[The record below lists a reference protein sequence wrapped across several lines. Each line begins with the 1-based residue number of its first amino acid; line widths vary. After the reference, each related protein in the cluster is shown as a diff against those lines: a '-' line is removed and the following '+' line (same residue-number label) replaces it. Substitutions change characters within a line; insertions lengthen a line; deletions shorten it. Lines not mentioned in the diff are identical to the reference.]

1 MRRLQNRLHFD
12 TSRSKIRKNVPKKPD
27 SILYESH
34 ENMKI
39 EWKTEK
45 YYREGEES
53 RELLECSRNSRWR
66 GEKRQNKWESMLK
79 CPKTEGVLPGPEI

>member
-45 YYREGEES
+45 YYS
-53 RELLECSRNSRWR
+53 LLPS
-66 GEKRQNKWESMLK
+66 L
-79 CPKTEGVLPGPEI
+79 